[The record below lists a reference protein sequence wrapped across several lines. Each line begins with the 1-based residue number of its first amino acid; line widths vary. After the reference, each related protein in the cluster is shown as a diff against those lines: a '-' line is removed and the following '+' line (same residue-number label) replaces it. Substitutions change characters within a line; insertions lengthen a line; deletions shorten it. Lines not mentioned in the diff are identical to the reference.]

1 MLITTA
7 QAVGNLAAPSR
18 PRPRTAAARK
28 DDAAE
33 EVSPD
38 QRVARVR
45 AADAMRQT
53 EADTSRQAE
62 EDNHLP
68 PGSLYD
74 ISA

>member
-33 EVSPD
+33 EASPD

-45 AADAMRQT
+45 AA
-53 EADTSRQAE
+53 EALRETN

-74 ISA
+74 VSA

>member
-18 PRPRTAAARK
+18 PRPRTAAAPK
-28 DDAAE
+28 GGAAE

-38 QRVARVR
+38 QRIIEVR
-45 AADAMRQT
+45 AAETLRQT
-53 EADTSRQAE
+53 ESE
-62 EDNHLP
+62 NHLP

-74 ISA
+74 VSA